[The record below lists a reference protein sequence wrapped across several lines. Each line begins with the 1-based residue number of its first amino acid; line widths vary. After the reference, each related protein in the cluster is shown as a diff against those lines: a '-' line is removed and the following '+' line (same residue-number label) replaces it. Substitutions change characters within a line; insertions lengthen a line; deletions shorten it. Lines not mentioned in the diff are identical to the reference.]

1 MIKEIDYTP
10 GISTSDLVKRILNSK
25 GRPDSESAG

>member
-10 GISTSDLVKRILNSK
+10 GISTSDLVKRILNST
-25 GRPDSESAG
+25 